1 MRPSQF
7 MADSLVDPFSS
18 LSLQRAA
25 TSSTATNN
33 INTMTLRVQD
43 ITFTQY
49 AISEHFRDGRSL
61 SDLVRQLAAGE
72 ISPQVVP
79 PIRVVKYRNRW
90 VTLDNRRL
98 RVFKDALLK
107 EIPVIVC
114 DLSDPKV
121 NQEFKEKKTNQSIQ
135 GGGVIRSQHFNVGV
149 FGTANKHFEEG
160 AFVFTKKV
168 LNWNFTQIER
178 PSPSLQTRGT
188 LPDQFYSHEQY
199 YDGFLDLI
207 LEESRAIL
215 QRGIELAENKQVP
228 ELSGR
233 LSKVKL
239 ANKPENPS
247 TLNFEIKRDE
257 ITIKTGDMVLLR
269 CGKVKLLGMANYLS
283 PQEAERKICIKVVLG
298 EDMRQQHEELLQARD
313 NFWRVQVIGSLITTM
328 RMYDVCL
335 SKPVVPY
342 MTQLI
347 RGNLETTPSFASPY
361 NMFFSSMAASANPPA
376 SAPLAAED
384 NQELKKLNDS
394 QRQAVEKFLGTQEGI
409 CLIQGPPGTGK
420 TTTLIQALKLQCK
433 RSNRI
438 LVSAPSNKAVQIL
451 AERFLRECPTIPAV
465 MAGVED
471 KLPDNPALQS
481 IFLHT
486 WKKQMQ
492 ENISEL
498 FQLIA
503 SIQIQTDEP
512 SLKLDVLR
520 AKIKNHQ
527 KIITGLSDDLRDLMR
542 RLKYYPLSFVGQ
554 LLEIEK
560 LFLEH
565 LQKYQVLL
573 SMVEQDSFSL
583 TPAWTQ
589 TVRQSF
595 SILVSQASRLRL
607 LLQSQED
614 EALELA
620 ILNGARVIF
629 ATLSV
634 CGRKT
639 FKEMR
644 SVDVLV
650 IDEAGQSV
658 EVETLIP
665 LQTKPKK
672 LLLVGDT
679 KQLPA
684 TVISP
689 LAEEKKFERSLMW
702 RLLEDCQQPYAML
715 NEQYRMH
722 PAICQW
728 PSQRYYANRLKNAP
742 SININAHVLPTL
754 KEAPP
759 FLSPYAFIHVAGQE
773 EKGGNDSYSFM
784 NRTEIMAVQNLLR
797 HLQKQFKINVAQQV
811 GVITFYKAQA
821 DALDQ
826 ALAKDFKGINVQTV
840 DGFQGGESDI
850 IVISFVRA
858 NPRGNVG
865 FLKDF
870 RRLNVALTRARY
882 SLLMLGHLETL
893 LKSSHDVA
901 DLAQHVKSV
910 ERLFLY
916 DDIKPHLEEK
926 KPPKATGNSKTLLCR
941 FFNGNPGSCRKGNQ
955 CQFAH
960 GKDDLRNQPTHGK

>member
-1 MRPSQF
+1 MRPTSS
-7 MADSLVDPFSS
+7 MTDSLAGQFSS
-18 LSLQRAA
+18 LNLNHAA
-25 TSSTATNN
+25 TASTMTTNN
-33 INTMTLRVQD
+33 TTVTLRVQD

-49 AISEHFRDGRSL
+49 AISENFRDGRSL

-72 ISPQVVP
+72 LSPQAVP

-114 DLSDPKV
+114 DLSDPTI
-121 NQEFKEKKTNQSIQ
+121 NREFKEKKTNQSIQ
-135 GGGVIRSQHFNVGV
+135 GGGVIRGQHFNASAFGV
-149 FGTANKHFEEG
+149 ANKHFEEG

-178 PSPSLQTRGT
+178 PSPSLQTRKA
-188 LPDQFYSHEQY
+188 LPNQFYSQEQY

-215 QRGIELAENKQVP
+215 QHGIELAEKRQAP

-247 TLNFEIKRDE
+247 ILNFEIKRDE
-257 ITIKTGDMVLLR
+257 ITIKTGDMVLLK
-269 CGKVKLLGMANYLS
+269 CGNVKLMGMANYLS
-283 PQEAERKICIKVVLG
+283 PSEAERQICIKVVLG
-298 EDMRQQHEELLQARD
+298 EDVRQQHAELLEARD
-313 NFWRVQVIGSLITTM
+313 KFWRVQVIGSLITTM

-335 SKPVVPY
+335 SKPMVPY
-342 MTQLI
+342 LTQLI
-347 RGNLETTPSFASPY
+347 RGNLETASSLADPY
-361 NMFFSSMAASANPPA
+361 SMLFFSSMAASAAA
-376 SAPLAAED
+376 SASLTEGD
-384 NQELKKLNDS
+384 KQELKKLNDS
-394 QRQAVEKFLGTQEGI
+394 QRQAVEKFLAGKDGI
-409 CLIQGPPGTGK
+409 FLIQGPPGTGK
-420 TTTLIQALKLQCK
+420 TTTVIQALKLQCK

-451 AERFLRECPTIPAV
+451 AERFLKECPGIPAV

-471 KLPDNPALQS
+471 KLPDNPTLQS

-486 WKKQMQ
+486 WKKQAQ
-492 ENISEL
+492 ENISDI

-503 SIQIQTDEP
+503 NVQIQADEK
-512 SLKLDVLR
+512 SIKLDELK
-520 AKIKNHQ
+520 AKIKNYQ
-527 KIITGLSDDLRDLMR
+527 KIIVELDVHFRELLR
-542 RLKYYPLSFVGQ
+542 RLRYYPLSFVGQ
-554 LLEIEK
+554 LADIEK
-560 LFLEH
+560 IFLEY
-565 LQKYQVLL
+565 LQKYQILL
-573 SMVEQDSFSL
+573 TMVEEPAFSV
-583 TPAWTQ
+583 TPVWLHQ
-589 TVRQSF
+589 IRQNF
-595 SILVSQASRLRL
+595 SMLVSQASRLRL

-614 EALELA
+614 EVLELA

-639 FKEMR
+639 FKDMR

-650 IDEAGQSV
+650 VDEAGQSV
-658 EVETLIP
+658 EAETLIP
-665 LQTKPKK
+665 LQTKPNK

-689 LAEEKKFERSLMW
+689 LAEEMKFERSLMW
-702 RLLEDCQQPYAML
+702 RLLEDCQQPYAL
-715 NEQYRMH
+715 LDEQYRMH

-742 SININAHVLPTL
+742 SIDIKAHVLPML

-759 FLSPYAFIHVAGQE
+759 FLSPYAFIHVEGQE
-773 EKGGNDSYSFM
+773 EKGGNEGYSFV
-784 NRTEIMAVQNLLR
+784 NRAEIVAIQNLLR
-797 HLQKQFKINVAQQV
+797 HLQKQFKVNVAQQV

-821 DALDQ
+821 EALDQ
-826 ALAKDFKGINVQTV
+826 TLTKDFKGINVQTV

-893 LKSSHDVA
+893 HKSSHDVA
-901 DLAQHVKSV
+901 DLAKHVKGV

-916 DDIKPHLEEK
+916 EDIKPHLEEK
-926 KPPKATGNSKTLLCR
+926 KPPKATANYKTAPCH
-941 FFNGNPGSCRKGNQ
+941 FFNGKSGSCRKGDQ

-960 GKDDLRNQPTHGK
+960 GKDDLRNPPKNGK